1 MKLESLLFCV
11 AATLMICACS
21 DDNGTSV
28 DKEEIAGP
36 NHVTIDKAQ
45 KAIIFQWSD
54 YSEELCIWDKGTFHW
69 DMSESKSGADTS
81 YYETH
86 GDTLIVY
93 FNNKREYD
101 PHYYLGGSTDK
112 IFGEWTNIECMAYD
126 GNVYCTDEDE
136 RKFKETY
143 YSTVLT
149 ISENEFQE
157 KFVYK
162 PAFFKYDDYMNSY
175 YLMGVYTFLRY
186 PNINPP
192 TSLSALRNPWQESL
206 VKTFEK
212 DNGITTLEKT
222 KTSRSFEISGKKFE
236 LKVTEVE
243 RDSIYYK
250 LAVEI
255 GSEGTTCSYSEDATK
270 LTKDSC
276 KDLTVENIPY
286 YNEKDLEETIS
297 MGAVGTAVSTH
308 HDPEKFTEC
317 LKSIS
322 LDLPGLP
329 YSTN

>member
-1 MKLESLLFCV
+1 
-11 AATLMICACS
+11 
-21 DDNGTSV
+21 
-28 DKEEIAGP
+28 
-36 NHVTIDKAQ
+36 
-45 KAIIFQWSD
+45 
-54 YSEELCIWDKGTFHW
+54 
-69 DMSESKSGADTS
+69 
-81 YYETH
+81 
-86 GDTLIVY
+86 
-93 FNNKREYD
+93 
-101 PHYYLGGSTDK
+101 
-112 IFGEWTNIECMAYD
+112 
-126 GNVYCTDEDE
+126 
-136 RKFKETY
+136 
-143 YSTVLT
+143 
-149 ISENEFQE
+149 
-157 KFVYK
+157 
-162 PAFFKYDDYMNSY
+162 MNSY

-186 PNINPP
+186 PNVNPP

-206 VKTFEK
+206 LKTFEK

-250 LAVEI
+250 FAVEI
-255 GSEGTTCSYSEDATK
+255 SSEGTTCSYSEDATK